1 MSIKEDVHRL
11 IDALPEDELP
21 VAQRLLASLLTKE
34 RDPLIQHL
42 MHSPIDD
49 EPYTS
54 EEQAEDEEGWQE
66 YLSGKGRDWEE
77 VRDGLPQ

>member
-1 MSIKEDVHRL
+1 MSAKEDVHRL
-11 IDALPEDELP
+11 VDELP
-21 VAQRLLASLLTKE
+21 VAQRLLTSLLTKD
-34 RDPLIQHL
+34 RDPLIQRL
-42 MHSPIDD
+42 TQSSIDD

-66 YLSGKGRDWEE
+66 YLRGEGRDWEE